1 MDALEFD
8 QRCEL
13 TQVLVDDGT
22 IDVNVTDLS
31 LPVEQ
36 VRVDLLL
43 TETNDNLNIYA
54 ERRVSED
61 IYVQAVPMMM
71 MMMMIYIPL
80 LLAVTCTMY
89 RAYLGKMFLEHIQ

>member
-43 TETNDNLNIYA
+43 TETNDNLNIHT
-54 ERRVSED
+54 EKRVSED

-71 MMMMIYIPL
+71 MMMIYIPL
-80 LLAVTCTMY
+80 LLAVMCTMY